1 VKTVHPIPIADH
13 LWEAL
18 ERMAAEMGSEPEAI
32 LNQALH
38 AWSRQHGY
46 VLPGEPDALAAV
58 STGPVAVAG
67 PPAIDPGR
75 RETAR
80 RVLETAAALED
91 DIAGS
96 ERTPTGEPVATVPE
110 MLYLVGEGGE
120 IDKVLKDRF
129 LIGRGKHC
137 DLVVDSAKVSR
148 EHAAVV
154 READGWYMEDLG
166 SANGTWFQRARI
178 ERRRIENGDE
188 FYICSEKI
196 RCVLR

>member
-1 VKTVHPIPIADH
+1 MKTVRPIPIADH

-18 ERMAAEMGSEPEAI
+18 ERMAEEMGTEPEAV
-32 LNQALH
+32 LNQAIH
-38 AWSRQHGY
+38 AWGRQQGFI
-46 VLPGEPDALAAV
+46 LPGAAE
-58 STGPVAVAG
+58 
-67 PPAIDPGR
+67 PPAVPPQPPTIDLAR
-75 RETAR
+75 REAAR
-80 RVLETAAALED
+80 RVLATAAALED

-96 ERTPTGEPVATVPE
+96 ERTPTGEALHVEPGT
-110 MLYLVGEGGE
+110 LYLVGEGGE
-120 IDKVLKDRF
+120 IEKVSKDRF

-154 READGWYMEDLG
+154 REGDGWYLQDLG

-178 ERRRIENGDE
+178 DRRRIENGDE
-188 FYICSEKI
+188 FFISSEKI

>member
-1 VKTVHPIPIADH
+1 VVTVKTVRPIPIADH

-18 ERMAAEMGSEPEAI
+18 EKMAAEMGVEPEAI
-32 LNQALH
+32 LNQAIH
-38 AWSRQHGY
+38 AWGRQQGY
-46 VLPGEPDALAAV
+46 LLPGGAE
-58 STGPVAVAG
+58 PVAV
-67 PPAIDPGR
+67 PPSPPPFDPAR
-75 RETAR
+75 REAAR
-80 RVLETAAALED
+80 RVLEAAAALED

-96 ERTPTGEPVATVPE
+96 ERTPTGEVLEPE
-110 MLYLVGEGGE
+110 PGTLYLVGERGE
-120 IDKVLKDRF
+120 IEKVTKERF

-154 READGWYMEDLG
+154 READGWYLQDLA

-188 FYICSEKI
+188 FFICSEKI

>member
-1 VKTVHPIPIADH
+1 MKTVRPIPIADH

-18 ERMAAEMGSEPEAI
+18 ERMASEMGTEPEAI
-32 LNQALH
+32 LNQAIH
-38 AWSRQHGY
+38 AWGRQHGY
-46 VLPGEPDALAAV
+46 VLPGGG
-58 STGPVAVAG
+58 T
-67 PPAIDPGR
+67 PPAIPPRPGPFDPAR
-75 RETAR
+75 HEASR

-91 DIAGS
+91 DLAS
-96 ERTPTGEPVATVPE
+96 AERTPTGEPAEPE
-110 MLYLVGEGGE
+110 PGKLYLVGEGGE
-120 IDKVLKDRF
+120 IEKVSKDRF

-154 READGWYMEDLG
+154 READGWFLEDLG

-178 ERRRIENGDE
+178 DRRRIEDGDE
-188 FYICSEKI
+188 FFICSEKI

>member
-1 VKTVHPIPIADH
+1 VVTVKTVRPIPIADH

-18 ERMAAEMGSEPEAI
+18 ERMASEMGIEPEAI
-32 LNQALH
+32 LNQAIH
-38 AWSRQHGY
+38 SWGRQHGY
-46 VLPGEPDALAAV
+46 LLPGGGELPAV
-58 STGPVAVAG
+58 
-67 PPAIDPGR
+67 PPSPPPFDPAR
-75 RETAR
+75 REAAR
-80 RVLETAAALED
+80 RVLEAAAALED

-96 ERTPTGEPVATVPE
+96 ERTPTGEVLEPE
-110 MLYLVGEGGE
+110 PGTLYLVGERGE
-120 IDKVLKDRF
+120 IEKVTKDRF

-154 READGWYMEDLG
+154 REPDGWYLEDLN

-178 ERRRIENGDE
+178 DRRRIENGDE
-188 FYICSEKI
+188 FFICSEKI